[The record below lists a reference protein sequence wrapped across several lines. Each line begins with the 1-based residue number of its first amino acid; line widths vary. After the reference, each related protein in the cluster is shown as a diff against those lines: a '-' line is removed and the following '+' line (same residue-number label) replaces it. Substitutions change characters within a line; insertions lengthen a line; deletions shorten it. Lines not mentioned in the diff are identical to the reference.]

1 MSGRWKGIFQRLEH
15 NVKENSSMSKNAMI
29 CQRKEYKMS
38 QKQCS
43 MFGYIYKQFENFDGD
58 SWWWRSNLGMWEVLI
73 ELLERLSNCCSFIWM
88 YWMLVQFEGVAAGT
102 EIKKLKGSWTVIQ
115 LLIHRRSSQGFSQNS
130 ENSKWSWKRLA
141 LSSEWHQDCFSQ
153 RNETRV
159 INANRLAV
167 WKRIWGDPCFL
178 IKGNIGWLPQHKRAL
193 SQKLPL

>member
-1 MSGRWKGIFQRLEH
+1 MQWYA
-15 NVKENSSMSKNAMI
+15 KEKNSTTK
-29 CQRKEYKMS
+29 C
-38 QKQCS
+38 QCS
-43 MFGYIYKQFENFDGD
+43 VFDYSCTIQVENFDGD

-153 RNETRV
+153 RNEKRV

-167 WKRIWGDPCFL
+167 WKRIWGDLCF
-178 IKGNIGWLPQHKRAL
+178 
-193 SQKLPL
+193 S